1 MSATM
6 SHGKSHSKT
15 HHHGHGHSGRSVQT
29 VTPYWGWS
37 HDNQQ
42 LEMMDLPSYIDS
54 LRQTYDTA
62 LSDLSDRLQ
71 SLSTMIGA
79 PGLTGATAQT
89 SRHTKGH
96 GHHDCGCGCGHHD
109 CGCGH
114 DDCGCGCGHDDCGC
128 DCCICDADVVVYAH
142 CGELRVVPIEVE
154 NDTRRERE
162 NVNVEISKVRSARG
176 AELPW
181 EVAINPSGSLTLPP
195 CSRTKLELLV
205 HVVCGDKD
213 AEPKPKPA
221 RTKAEATPVA
231 IERGQFGDVDECEVG
246 YVTIR
251 LDGCV
256 VCPIVVAI
264 AVLPTRCD
272 SYRVDCLCSCC
283 CGC

>member
-6 SHGKSHSKT
+6 YHGKSHSKT
-15 HHHGHGHSGRSVQT
+15 RHYGHGHSGRSVQT

-37 HDNQQ
+37 HDNQR

-79 PGLTGATAQT
+79 PGLTGTTAHT

-96 GHHDCGCGCGHHD
+96 GHHDCGCGHA
-109 CGCGH
+109 
-114 DDCGCGCGHDDCGC
+114 DCGCGCGHDDCGC

-142 CGELRVVPIEVE
+142 CGEVRVVPIEVE

-162 NVNVEISKVRSARG
+162 NVNVEISNVRSARG
-176 AELPW
+176 GELPW
-181 EVAINPSGSLTLPP
+181 EVAINPSGTLTLPP

-205 HVVCGDKD
+205 HVVCGDQD
-213 AEPKPKPA
+213 AKPTAAQP
-221 RTKAEATPVA
+221 KAEATPVA

-246 YVTIR
+246 YVTVR
-251 LDGCV
+251 LDGCT

-264 AVLPTRCD
+264 AVLPNRCD
-272 SYRVDCLCSCC
+272 SYRVDCSCSCC

>member
-15 HHHGHGHSGRSVQT
+15 HHHGHGHSGPSVQA

-37 HDNQQ
+37 HDNQR

-79 PGLTGATAQT
+79 PGLTGTTAQT
-89 SRHTKGH
+89 SRRTKHH
-96 GHHDCGCGCGHHD
+96 GHHDCG

-142 CGELRVVPIEVE
+142 CGEVRVVPIEVE

-162 NVNVEISKVRSARG
+162 NVNVEISHVRSARG
-176 AELPW
+176 GELPW
-181 EVAINPSGSLTLPP
+181 EVAINPSGTLTLPP

-205 HVVCGDKD
+205 RVVCGDKD

-221 RTKAEATPVA
+221 RAKAEAAAAP

-251 LDGCV
+251 LDGCT

>member
-15 HHHGHGHSGRSVQT
+15 HHHGHDHSGRSVQA

-37 HDNQQ
+37 HDNQR

-96 GHHDCGCGCGHHD
+96 GHHDCGCGCGH
-109 CGCGH
+109 
-114 DDCGCGCGHDDCGC
+114 DDCGC

-142 CGELRVVPIEVE
+142 CGEVRVVPIEVE

-162 NVNVEISKVRSARG
+162 NVNVEISQVRSARG

-251 LDGCV
+251 LDGCT
-256 VCPIVVAI
+256 VCPVVVAI

-272 SYRVDCLCSCC
+272 SYRVDCSCSCC

>member
-15 HHHGHGHSGRSVQT
+15 RHHGHGYSGRSVKT

-37 HDNQQ
+37 HDNQR

-79 PGLTGATAQT
+79 PGLAGATGQT
-89 SRHTKGH
+89 SRHAKGY
-96 GHHDCGCGCGHHD
+96 
-109 CGCGH
+109 GH

-142 CGELRVVPIEVE
+142 CGEVRVVPIEVE

-162 NVNVEISKVRSARG
+162 NVNVEISHVRSARG
-176 AELPW
+176 RELPW
-181 EVAINPSGSLTLPP
+181 EVAINPSGTLTLPP

-251 LDGCV
+251 LDGCT

-272 SYRVDCLCSCC
+272 SYRVDCSCSCC
-283 CGC
+283 CGS

>member
-15 HHHGHGHSGRSVQT
+15 HHHGHGHSGPSVQA

-37 HDNQQ
+37 HDNQR

-89 SRHTKGH
+89 SRHTKHH
-96 GHHDCGCGCGHHD
+96 GHH
-109 CGCGH
+109 
-114 DDCGCGCGHDDCGC
+114 DCGCGCGHDDCGC

-142 CGELRVVPIEVE
+142 CGEVRVVPIEVE

-162 NVNVEISKVRSARG
+162 NVNVEISHVRSARG
-176 AELPW
+176 RELPW
-181 EVAINPSGSLTLPP
+181 EVAINPSGTLTLPP

-205 HVVCGDKD
+205 RVVCGDKD

-221 RTKAEATPVA
+221 RAKAEAAAAP

-251 LDGCV
+251 LDGCT